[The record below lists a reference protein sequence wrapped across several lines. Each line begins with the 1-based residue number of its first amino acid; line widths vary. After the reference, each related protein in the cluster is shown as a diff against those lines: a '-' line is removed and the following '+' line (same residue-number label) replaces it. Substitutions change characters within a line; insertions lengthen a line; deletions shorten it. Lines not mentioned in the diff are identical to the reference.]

1 MKNTANMGGVSSVLE
16 RFFLVHLWF
25 CFYILYRYTMFFK
38 IKNIYFQMIFLTCIA
53 LHVILSFILFNQFNI
68 LFFKIKYLNLHLY
81 LGFLSF
87 VFKCH

>member
-38 IKNIYFQMIFLTCIA
+38 IKNIYFQMIFLTCVA
-53 LHVILSFILFNQFNI
+53 LHVIL
-68 LFFKIKYLNLHLY
+68 FFYSINLIFYFSRLNTLIYIYLL
-81 LGFLSF
+81 
-87 VFKCH
+87 VF